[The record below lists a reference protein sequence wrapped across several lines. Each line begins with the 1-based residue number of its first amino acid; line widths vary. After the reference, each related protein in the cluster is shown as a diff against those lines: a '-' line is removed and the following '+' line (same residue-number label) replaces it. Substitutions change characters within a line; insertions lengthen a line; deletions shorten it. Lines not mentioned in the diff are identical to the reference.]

1 MGAYEMKTIVI
12 ALLLSIS
19 CNVFAQSLDDGFAAY
34 DRGDYGEAFNIF
46 LPLAQEGNAEAQTMI
61 GYLYGTGNGVP
72 QNDDA
77 ALRWY
82 TSAAEQGYALA
93 QLNLGIMYENVRA
106 GSGGVGLAQR
116 WYRLAAEQGNAEAQ
130 FRVGSFSE
138 TLAEIA
144 GTTNRIPGSVRIEPD
159 KEYATAL
166 RWYTLAAEQSHIE
179 AQYNLAM
186 MYAEGRG
193 IPQNNTEAVN
203 WLRLAAVQGYADAQ
217 YRLGLAY
224 GSGQG
229 VPENDIRA
237 YVWFSVSAAQGNE
250 NARGNRD
257 GVRDK
262 LTPSQLAQAQELA
275 TRCFESDFQDCE

>member
-1 MGAYEMKTIVI
+1 MRTIIV

-19 CNVFAQSLDDGFAAY
+19 CNVFAQSLDDGYAAY
-34 DRGDYGEAFNIF
+34 DRGDYGEVFNIF
-46 LPLAQEGNAEAQTMI
+46 LPLAEEGNAEAQTMI
-61 GYLYGTGNGVP
+61 GYLYGTGKGVP

-77 ALRWY
+77 ALRWN

-130 FRVGSFSE
+130 FRVGSFSK

-144 GTTNRIPGSVRIEPD
+144 GTTNRIPGSERIEPD

-166 RWYTLAAEQSHIE
+166 RWYRLAAEQGHIE

-186 MYAEGRG
+186 MYAEARG

-203 WLRLAAVQGYADAQ
+203 WFRLAARQGYADAQ

-224 GSGQG
+224 DSGQG
-229 VPENDIRA
+229 IPENNVRS
-237 YVWFSVSAAQGNE
+237 YVWLSVSAAQGNE
-250 NARGNRD
+250 YAREIRD

-275 TRCFESDFQDCE
+275 TRCFETDFQDCE

>member
-1 MGAYEMKTIVI
+1 MRTVLI

-19 CNVFAQSLDDGFAAY
+19 CNAFAQTFSDGSAAY

-46 LPLAQEGNAEAQTMI
+46 LPLAEEGNAEAQTMI
-61 GYLYGTGNGVP
+61 GYLYATGNGVP

-130 FRVGSFSE
+130 FRVGSFSK

-144 GTTNRIPGSVRIEPD
+144 GTTNRVPGSVRIEPD

-166 RWYTLAAEQSHIE
+166 RWYRLAAEQGHIE

-186 MYAEGRG
+186 MYAEARG
-193 IPQNNTEAVN
+193 VPQNNTEAVN
-203 WLRLAAVQGYADAQ
+203 WFRLAARQGYADAQ

-224 GSGQG
+224 DGGQG
-229 VPENDIRA
+229 IPENNVRS
-237 YVWFSVSAAQGNE
+237 YVWLSVSAAQGNE
-250 NARGNRD
+250 DARDKRD

-262 LTPSQLAQAQELA
+262 LTPAQLAQAQELA